1 MSRNLTQL
9 PFSNK
14 EIGVRAPWVVLMGKC
29 TIMEKYFN
37 SNTTSTVYQHRF
49 TVALNNF
56 ERYVH
61 EERLHRRLERA
72 RQKRKI

>member
-1 MSRNLTQL
+1 
-9 PFSNK
+9 
-14 EIGVRAPWVVLMGKC
+14 
-29 TIMEKYFN
+29 MEKYFN